1 MIFADT
7 SLLCAL
13 YREQDNSPDADRLM
27 KQKAGPVH
35 VSSLVLFEFRQS
47 TRFQAFRFSKDR
59 TQGFSKQEAQ
69 RTLGILQAN
78 IAAGGLVISPV
89 EWQDVHSIAEKLSA
103 QSTMTGGHRT
113 LDVLHIATALHLKAK
128 EFLTF
133 DGNQAE
139 LAKAVG
145 LKVKP

>member
-13 YREQDNSPDADRLM
+13 YWQQDNSPDADRLM
-27 KQKAGPVH
+27 KQKAEPIH

-47 TRFQAFRFSKDR
+47 ARFQAFRFSKDR
-59 TQGFSKQEAQ
+59 TEGFSKPEAQ
-69 RTLGILQAN
+69 RMLDALQAN
-78 IAAGGLVISPV
+78 ITAGRLVVSPV
-89 EWQDVHSIAEKLSA
+89 EWQDAHSIAEKLSA
-103 QSTMTGGHRT
+103 QHTSIGGHCA
-113 LDVLHIATALHLKAK
+113 LDVLHVATALHLPAR

-145 LKVKP
+145 F

>member
-13 YREQDNSPDADRLM
+13 YREQDNSPDADRVM
-27 KQKAGPVH
+27 KQKAEPVH
-35 VSSLVLFEFRQS
+35 VSSFVLFEFRQS

-59 TQGFSKQEAQ
+59 TQGFSRQEAL
-69 RTLGILQAN
+69 RMLDMLQAN
-78 IAAGGLVISPV
+78 ITAGRIVVSPV

-103 QSTMTGGHRT
+103 QHTMTGGHRA
-113 LDVLHIATALHLKAK
+113 LDVLHIATALHLKAR

-133 DGNQAE
+133 DGNQTE
-139 LAKAVG
+139 LAKVVG

>member
-27 KQKAGPVH
+27 KQKTGPVH
-35 VSSLVLFEFRQS
+35 VSALVLFEFRQS
-47 TRFQAFRFSKDR
+47 TRFNGFRFSKNRKD
-59 TQGFSKQEAQ
+59 GFSKQEAQ
-69 RTLGILQAN
+69 RMLNILQDN
-78 IAAGGLVISPV
+78 ITAGGIVIPPV

-103 QSTMTGGHRT
+103 QHTMTGGHRT

-133 DGNQAE
+133 DGNQTE

-145 LKVKP
+145 LKVMP